1 MALPMSIHQSLISPT
16 ANPELERALR
26 QRLERRCAIAGRLGE
41 LEPLAVRLGLIQ
53 STLTPK
59 FRDPTLVLF
68 AADHGLA
75 VDGIALPNGRTTR
88 EQALLALQHR
98 LPATVFARSQ
108 GMHVTVVD
116 CGIAEPLSPQQRLLA
131 RKIAHGTRNSRAGPA
146 MTLEQAHAGV
156 RVGMEISDN
165 LAGNVIACAGLGQG
179 SLEAAALVLSRLMDM
194 PVQDFIVSGPDMPH
208 EDLAHLMLVLQG
220 AQARHREV
228 QEPMAVLAAFGG
240 FELAVMVG
248 AMLVAASKRQLILVD
263 GLPACAALKV
273 ASMIA
278 PPVTDYAVF
287 CRSTTHRGLDEAL
300 ALFHAAALLELGME
314 CGDGTG
320 ATVAWPLIRCAAALL
335 TEVQDIPDGPVHS
348 RPSDLRETGSG
359 GTPSTHPGALTTG
372 AGRSGFGSK
381 Y

>member
-1 MALPMSIHQSLISPT
+1 MSIHQSLISPT

-26 QRLERRCAIAGRLGE
+26 DRLERRCALSGRLGE
-41 LEPLAVRLGLIQ
+41 LEPLAVRIGLIQ
-53 STLTPK
+53 NTLTPHLH
-59 FRDPTLVLF
+59 DPTLVLF

-75 VDGIALPNGRTTR
+75 VDGIAMPNGRSTR

-98 LPATVFARSQ
+98 LPATVFARNQ
-108 GMHVTVVD
+108 GLHVSVVD
-116 CGIAEPLSPQQRLLA
+116 CGIAEPLSPQPRLLA
-131 RKIAHGTRNSRAGPA
+131 RKIAHGTRNSRVGPA

-165 LAGNVIACAGLGQG
+165 LAGNVMACAGLGQG
-179 SLEAAALVLSRLMDM
+179 SMEAAALVLSRLMDM
-194 PVQDFIVSGPDMPH
+194 PVRDFIVAGPDMPQ
-208 EDLAHLMLVLQG
+208 DLLAHLLVVLQS
-220 AQARHREV
+220 AQAKHRDV
-228 QEPMAVLAAFGG
+228 DEPMAVLATFGG
-240 FELAVMVG
+240 YELAVMVG

-273 ASMIA
+273 AALIA

-287 CRSTTHRGLDEAL
+287 CRSTSHRGLDEAL

-320 ATVAWPLIRCAAALL
+320 ATLAWPLVRCAAALL
-335 TEVQDIPDGPVHS
+335 TEVQDLPEGPIHS
-348 RPSDLRETGSG
+348 HHTELRDIASSASAALSSG
-359 GTPSTHPGALTTG
+359 L
-372 AGRSGFGSK
+372 GRSSFNSK